1 MWTTGITL
9 NGSYKIKYFI
19 KDVKNRISISAQ
31 QKEQAQKTQQE
42 QVYVFKGSY

>member
-1 MWTTGITL
+1 MWTTDITL
-9 NGSYKIKYFI
+9 KGIYKIKYFI
-19 KDVKNRISISAQ
+19 KDVKTGISISAQ